1 MLTPH
6 PQVGNSEIMN
16 PEQFDLINRLF
27 QLTFQIGDRLG
38 CESSDP
44 AQLLLTDRP
53 GLEASHLYFPSDYV
67 YEDLDPEVWANYV
80 AEVPALSQMADL
92 LQSYPLTRGIYR
104 QDEVSWWIC
113 AFWMAQEGLG
123 TNVLLR
129 AHRVET

>member
-1 MLTPH
+1 MS
-6 PQVGNSEIMN
+6 PQ
-16 PEQFDLINRLF
+16 QFDLINRLF

-53 GLEASHLYFPSDYV
+53 SLEASRTFFPAHFT
-67 YEDLDPEVWANYV
+67 YEALDPEGWANCV
-80 AEVPALSQMADL
+80 AEVPALAQMADV
-92 LQSYPLTRGIYR
+92 LQPYPFTCGIYR

-113 AFWMAQEGLG
+113 AFWSAQEDLG
-123 TNVLLR
+123 SNLLLR

>member
-1 MLTPH
+1 M
-6 PQVGNSEIMN
+6 S

-44 AQLLLTDRP
+44 AQLLLTNRP
-53 GLEASHLYFPSDYV
+53 SLESSCTFFPSDFT
-67 YEDLDPEVWANYV
+67 YEALDPQVWADYM
-80 AEVPALSQMADL
+80 AEVPALAQMANI
-92 LQSYPLTRGIYR
+92 LQTYPFTCGIYR

-113 AFWMAQEGLG
+113 AFWAAQEDLG
-123 TNVLLR
+123 TNLLLR